1 MTALFVDTS
10 AFLAVLD
17 AGDGSHERAVDG
29 WSRLIEGMRSGEFSG
44 ITHYGVALE
53 SSALV
58 QRRMGME
65 AVRELHDGLLRT
77 LRLEWVDEALH
88 ARAVTA
94 MLAAGSRGVS
104 LVDWTSFEMMKA
116 RGIRHAL
123 AFDSDFEQR
132 GFGLPWA

>member
-17 AGDGSHERAVDG
+17 AGDRSHGLAVAG
-29 WSRLIEGMRSGEFSG
+29 WSRLLEGMRSEEFSG
-44 ITHYGVALE
+44 VTHYGVALE

-58 QRRMGME
+58 QRRLGME
-65 AVRELHDGLLRT
+65 ALRELHDGLLAT

-88 ARAVTA
+88 TRAVTA
-94 MLAAGSRGVS
+94 MLAAGRRGVS
-104 LVDWTSFEMMKA
+104 LVDWTSFELMKA

-132 GFGLPWA
+132 GFGLPW